1 MSTPRFDLVD
11 VTQTL
16 QKKRRFILAVA
27 IITALLGIA
36 VFFIK
41 KKKYEGR
48 VDFIMTNPLYTDR
61 NNIFR
66 AEEMRFVD
74 YFGGDDDIDRIIV
87 VAESD
92 TVRNMI
98 AGKLNLWDAYKLNPS
113 KPEDQQTM
121 KDIFKK
127 NYKINSSEYK
137 TCEVFYVDTDPKRA
151 ADVANTSVDAM
162 EQVFRGYYINMRQ
175 RVYASLTDKMNDIDS
190 TIHQLTDSLAIL
202 RNEYGVYDIMSPSRK
217 NLVMNGVKPGRGNMG
232 MAVEQ
237 IQNIESIK
245 DQLVTDRAKYVSLL
259 NEFSTGNKTNDMS
272 FVQVITAARPPVD
285 PKGLGVVLTAIACG
299 LLGLFFAA
307 LYTLVTVYYRLVIS
321 VER

>member
-16 QKKRRFILAVA
+16 QRKKRFIIIVA
-27 IITALLGIA
+27 IVTALLGA
-36 VFFIK
+36 VMFLIK

-66 AEEMRFVD
+66 ADEMRFVD
-74 YFGGDDDIDRIIV
+74 YFGGDDDIDRITV
-87 VAESD
+87 VATSD
-92 TVRNMI
+92 TVRGLI
-98 AGKLNLWDAYKLNPS
+98 ANKLNLWDAYKLNPADP
-113 KPEDQQTM
+113 KDQQKM
-121 KDIFKK
+121 KEIFKK

-137 TCEVFYVDTDPKRA
+137 TCEVFYVDTDPQRA
-151 ADVANTSVDAM
+151 AAVANVSVDAM
-162 EQVFRGYYINMRQ
+162 EQVFRGYYITMRQ
-175 RVYASLTDKMNDIDS
+175 RVYASLTDKISEIDS
-190 TIHQLTDSLAIL
+190 TITNLTDSLATL
-202 RNEYGVYDIMSPSRK
+202 RNRYSVYDIMSPGRE
-217 NLVMNGVKPGRGNMG
+217 NLIVGNIKGGSGNMG

-237 IQNIESIK
+237 IQNIEAIK

-259 NEFSTGNKTNDMS
+259 NEFSTGNKIDDMR

-285 PKGLGVVLTAIACG
+285 PKGLGIVLTVIACG

-307 LYTLVTVYYRLVIS
+307 VYILISVYYRLLIS

>member
-16 QKKRRFILAVA
+16 QKKSRFVITVA
-27 IITALLGIA
+27 IVTALVGVA

-41 KKKYEGR
+41 QKKYEGR
-48 VDFIMTNPLYTDR
+48 VDFIMTNPLYNDR

-66 AEEMRFVD
+66 ADEMRFVD
-74 YFGGDDDIDRIIV
+74 YFGGDDDIDRIMV
-87 VAESD
+87 VSESD
-92 TVRNMI
+92 TVRGMI
-98 AGKLNLWDAYKLNPS
+98 ADKLNLWAAYKLDAS
-113 KPEDQQTM
+113 KPEDKQTM

-127 NYKINSSEYK
+127 NFKINSSEYK

-162 EQVFRGYYINMRQ
+162 EKVFRSYYIIQRQ
-175 RVYASLTDKMNDIDS
+175 RVYMSLTDKMNEIDA
-190 TIHQLTDSLAIL
+190 TIAKLTDSLATM
-202 RNEYGVYDIMSPSRK
+202 RNEYGVYDLMSPGRK
-217 NLVMNGVKPGRGNMG
+217 NLVMNSVKMGRGNMG

-237 IQNIESIK
+237 IQNIESVK

-259 NEFSTGNKTNDMS
+259 NEFSTGNKTDDMR
-272 FVQVITAARPPVD
+272 FIQVITAANPPVD
-285 PKGLGVVLTAIACG
+285 PKGLGLLLTTVGCL
-299 LLGLFFAA
+299 LLGLFFGA
-307 LYTLVTVYYRLVIS
+307 LYILVAVYYRMIIA

>member
-16 QKKRRFILAVA
+16 QKKRRFVITVA
-27 IITALLGIA
+27 IVTALLGVA

-48 VDFIMTNPLYTDR
+48 VDFIMTNPLYNDR

-66 AEEMRFVD
+66 ADEMRFVD
-74 YFGGDDDIDRIIV
+74 YFGGDDDIDRIMV

-92 TVRNMI
+92 TVRHMI
-98 AGKLNLWDAYKLNPS
+98 ADKLNLWAAYKLDAS

-127 NYKINSSEYK
+127 NFKINSSEYK
-137 TCEVFYVDTDPKRA
+137 TCEVFYVDTEPKRA
-151 ADVANTSVDAM
+151 ADVANESVNAM
-162 EQVFRGYYINMRQ
+162 EQVFRSYYIIQRQ
-175 RVYASLTDKMNDIDS
+175 RVLMSLTDKMREIDG
-190 TIHQLTDSLAIL
+190 TIAHLTDSLATL
-202 RNEYGVYDIMSPSRK
+202 RNEYGVYDIMSPGRE
-217 NLVMNGVKPGRGNMG
+217 NLIVNSVKPGRGNMG

-237 IQNIESIK
+237 IQNVESVK

-259 NEFSTGNKTNDMS
+259 NEFSTGNKTDDMR
-272 FVQVITAARPPVD
+272 FVQIITAARPPVD
-285 PKGLGVVLTAIACG
+285 PKGLGLLLTAVGCG
-299 LLGLFFAA
+299 LLGLFFGT
-307 LYTLVTVYYRLVIS
+307 LYILVIVYYRMIIA